1 MVIDI
6 MKKKRRSDKEKFRP
20 MCTFGERALQV
31 SVRNLCL
38 GLTKVR
44 SSFEALGKYSKRV
57 LKVVSLKY
65 YNILIADMLCY
76 SI

>member
-57 LKVVSLKY
+57 LKVSLKY
-65 YNILIADMLCY
+65 FN
-76 SI
+76 S

>member
-6 MKKKRRSDKEKFRP
+6 MKKREEVIKKSFGL
-20 MCTFGERALQV
+20 CGERALQV

-38 GLTKVR
+38 GLTKLQ

-57 LKVVSLKY
+57 LKVSLKY
-65 YNILIADMLCY
+65 FN
-76 SI
+76 S